1 MYRYGKRSS
10 FNAVMKSNR
19 YKPFLYILI
28 LALSVF
34 LIVKLVGSSG
44 LSQGKFETQRDNK
57 LRSEMQHAVAQTN
70 SLSRLGGSS
79 TSLALGKIRQYIHGM
94 EIINDL
100 NVGIYGESGRMFEQS
115 VFDTIYSI
123 LDEYDAK
130 LQSGQ
135 KTSDTQSLL
144 MDYVTQLSESTYA
157 AIGGA

>member
-1 MYRYGKRSS
+1 MYRYNRQSR
-10 FNAVMKSNR
+10 FNTVMRSNR
-19 YKPFLYILI
+19 YKPFLYIAI
-28 LALSVF
+28 LALAVF
-34 LIVKLVGSSG
+34 IIVKLVGGSG
-44 LSQGKFETQRDNK
+44 LTQGSFETQRDNK
-57 LRSEMQHAVAQTN
+57 LRSEMQHAVSQTN

-94 EIINDL
+94 EVVNDL

-115 VFDTIYSI
+115 VFETIYAI

-157 AIGGA
+157 AIGGS

>member
-1 MYRYGKRSS
+1 MYRYPNQSR

-28 LALSVF
+28 LALAIFIV
-34 LIVKLVGSSG
+34 VKLVGGSG
-44 LSQGKFETQRDNK
+44 LNEGSFEAQRNAK
-57 LRSEMQHAVAQTN
+57 LRSEMQHAVSQTN

-94 EIINDL
+94 EVVNDL
-100 NVGIYGESGRMFEQS
+100 NVSIYGESGRLFEQS
-115 VFDTIYSI
+115 VFDTIYST

-135 KTSDTQSLL
+135 KTSDVQSVL

-157 AIGGA
+157 AIGGS

>member
-1 MYRYGKRSS
+1 MYRYPNQSR

-19 YKPFLYILI
+19 YKPFLYIAI
-28 LALSVF
+28 LAIAIFV
-34 LIVKLVGSSG
+34 IVKLVGGSG
-44 LSQGKFETQRDNK
+44 LNQGNFETQRDSK
-57 LRSEMQHAVAQTN
+57 LRSEMQHAVSQTN

-94 EIINDL
+94 EVINDL
-100 NVGIYGESGRMFEQS
+100 NVGIYGESGRLFEQS
-115 VFDTIYSI
+115 VFETIYST

-157 AIGGA
+157 TIGGS